1 MERQRPDVPQRV
13 VRNLQWKAIQTD
25 PDILSAWK
33 IAKGVGLCFV
43 VSLVAGWL
51 SRELLS
57 GKMDPANKAA
67 AYILDLALLVMLLML
82 TVLGG
87 RRWRNNQL
95 TPAGKRILILSGT
108 FLIVFFVVGWK
119 CDLSLK

>member
-1 MERQRPDVPQRV
+1 MDDFGME
-13 VRNLQWKAIQTD
+13 ND
-25 PDILSAWK
+25 PDLLSAWK

-43 VSLVAGWL
+43 LSLSAGWL

-57 GKMDPANKAA
+57 GKMDAANKAA
-67 AYILDLALLVMLLML
+67 AYILDLALFVMLLVL
-82 TVLGG
+82 TVLGA
-87 RRWRNNQL
+87 RRWRNDQL
-95 TPAGKRILILSGT
+95 TPAGKRMLILSGA

>member
-1 MERQRPDVPQRV
+1 MES
-13 VRNLQWKAIQTD
+13 D
-25 PDILSAWK
+25 PGILSAWK

-43 VSLVAGWL
+43 LSLAAGWL
-51 SRELLS
+51 SHELLN

-67 AYILDLALLVMLLML
+67 AYILDPALLVMLMVL
-82 TVLGG
+82 TVLG
-87 RRWRNNQL
+87 RKKWRDDQL
-95 TPAGKRILILSGT
+95 TPAGKRMLILSLV

>member
-1 MERQRPDVPQRV
+1 MES
-13 VRNLQWKAIQTD
+13 D
-25 PDILSAWK
+25 PGILSAWK
-33 IAKGVGLCFV
+33 IAKGVGLCLV
-43 VSLVAGWL
+43 LSLAAGWL

-57 GKMDPANKAA
+57 GEMDPANKAA
-67 AYILDLALLVMLLML
+67 AYILDLALFIMLLVL

-87 RRWRNNQL
+87 RRWRNDQL
-95 TPAGKRILILSGT
+95 TPAAKRVLILSGA

>member
-1 MERQRPDVPQRV
+1 MES
-13 VRNLQWKAIQTD
+13 D
-25 PDILSAWK
+25 PGILSAWK

-43 VSLVAGWL
+43 LSLAAGWL
-51 SRELLS
+51 SRELLN

-67 AYILDLALLVMLLML
+67 AYILDLALFAMLMVL
-82 TVLGG
+82 TVLGWKK
-87 RRWRNNQL
+87 WRDDQL
-95 TPAGKRILILSGT
+95 TPAGKRMLLLSLV